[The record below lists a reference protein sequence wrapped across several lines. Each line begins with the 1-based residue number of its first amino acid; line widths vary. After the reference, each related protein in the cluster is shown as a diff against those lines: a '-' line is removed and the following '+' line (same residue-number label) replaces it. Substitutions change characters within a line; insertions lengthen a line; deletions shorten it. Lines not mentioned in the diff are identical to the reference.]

1 VFNHFRPNFSYEV
14 PNFFVGAPK
23 ACYIFKEQENKR
35 IREKNHFLIEKKKT
49 RNKKESPII

>member
-35 IREKNHFLIEKKKT
+35 IREKNHFLIKKKKT